1 MWPRQRKGLPGT
13 TPPPWQEEADVNLAI
28 LRKVWPVAAL
38 AAAVVLVV
46 FATAGAMGAPDNNQ
60 PKTAVL
66 HATVSISGG
75 VSFSGSYDARLTV
88 QTCAGVARGGT
99 GQHDGLGKPMFYVP
113 IPLGKGGDPGPV
125 AGGHNFSTDAAAG
138 SYHGPGTY
146 TGTGLSATQMD
157 ADTPPGSEDTHIF
170 AFPTNIG
177 TMVINPDASGSFKF
191 EGLEDPGSVKISGQ
205 VTWTCSE
212 VRVGTN

>member
-1 MWPRQRKGLPGT
+1 M
-13 TPPPWQEEADVNLAI
+13 DLAI
-28 LRKVWPVAAL
+28 LRKAWPAAAS

-46 FATAGAMGAPDNNQ
+46 FRTAGAMGAPDNNQ

-75 VSFSGSYDARLTV
+75 VSFTGAYDDRLPV

-99 GQHDGLGKPMFYVP
+99 GQHDGLGKAMFYVP
-113 IPLGKGGDPGPV
+113 IPMQAPGGDPGPV
-125 AGGHNFSTDAAAG
+125 GGGHNFSTDAAAG
-138 SYHGPGTY
+138 PYHGPGTY
-146 TGTGLSATQMD
+146 TGSGLVATQMD
-157 ADTPPGSEDTHIF
+157 ADTPPGSQDTHIF
-170 AFPTNIG
+170 AFPTDIG

-191 EGLEDPGSVKISGQ
+191 GPLQDPGSILISGQ